1 MLDAPSKKSQLLQR
15 EWTAVRPLIRTL
27 PLESAWLYGLQ
38 FAYRLTRKDYWQGE
52 LYFKPPARYIYRSDL
67 SAVKDYSLFGNG
79 QAQPH
84 PSSLAFAGIVETV
97 KRSE

>member
-1 MLDAPSKKSQLLQR
+1 M
-15 EWTAVRPLIRTL
+15 
-27 PLESAWLYGLQ
+27 GLQ
-38 FAYRLTRKDYWQGE
+38 LAYRLTGKNYWQGE

-67 SAVKDYSLFGNG
+67 SAVKDYSLFRNG
-79 QAQPH
+79 QAQPY